1 MIKVSPNRGYIF
13 QNKLRNTL
21 TVLLKTSADLRLDW
35 KHQQGYGKKFRRLVC
50 AAKDKIKIKTYQ
62 EKAIWVQEISEF
74 GNASEFGNFFPISAT
89 FPNSGTL
96 LIYIYIYIHIF
107 FFAVFEFC
115 NNNGCKMVGKYY
127 LCRKI
132 KSKTHW
138 K

>member
-1 MIKVSPNRGYIF
+1 MIKICPNRGYIF

-21 TVLLKTSADLRLDW
+21 TVLLKTSADLQLDW

-62 EKAIWVQEISEF
+62 DKAIWVQEISEF

-89 FPNSGTL
+89 FPNSRTL
-96 LIYIYIYIHIF
+96 LIFLFFF
-107 FFAVFEFC
+107 FFADFEFS
-115 NNNGCKMVGKYY
+115 NNSDCKMVEKYY